1 MSSPIHNTQGVDL
14 SDGQVVDAFLRV
26 AGDEGVSDLV
36 VTLSGIRLST
46 QITVAKAHLKNAESR
61 FFEHPDLRNLRAITS
76 FSLVFA
82 TKQAGQVH
90 VGFIRQPGKSPT
102 LTITIPQAAAD
113 VPALATRLLIVTQQ
127 QGLAAPS
134 VSEETRASDGAV
146 LQALAEQVGS
156 LREIVNVQ
164 ARANETT
171 RQELVKEFDQRRK
184 QVDDEL
190 IERRAKLEAELEERW
205 AVLEKELREK
215 KEEADAREA
224 EKTAELVAKEQALDE
239 RAKSLDLQGER
250 EQRRMLRRDIQTAAK
265 GMFEKPDLS
274 PDAKMNFDR
283 VATACKWIIG
293 GSALF
298 LFLALIGPVVIEL
311 AKDITLSA
319 EMLALAWSVRVLAGI
334 ALVSCSVYYVRWLST
349 WSRQVTTNELRSKQF
364 ALDIDR
370 ASWLVE
376 MALEYEKEGKTLN
389 AGLIESFS
397 RGLFEAEHKPSREQP
412 SNSLLHLIRNAE
424 SLKVGAA
431 GAELSLTGRQV
442 QRADAQAAKDHE
454 A

>member
-1 MSSPIHNTQGVDL
+1 MAGSYTEKASDL
-14 SDGQVVDAFLRV
+14 SDSDAISRIIDLSSVDAKAKWTISIFRQGQTQPAVSGSASLEEVRKSFFGGDEEGRGFLRTV
-26 AGDEGVSDLV
+26 GRMTLQGVRGTASA
-36 VTLSGIRLST
+36 
-46 QITVAKAHLKNAESR
+46 QITYSR
-61 FFEHPDLRNLRAITS
+61 AGSEV
-76 FSLVFA
+76 SLVFA
-82 TKQAGQVH
+82 HPDGAG
-90 VGFIRQPGKSPT
+90 GEE
-102 LTITIPQAAAD
+102 LTIAVMVRAHRGGLV
-113 VPALATRLLIVTQQ
+113 VPPLSMHA
-127 QGLAAPS
+127 
-134 VSEETRASDGAV
+134 ASDEAAIR
-146 LQALAEQVGS
+146 ALSEQVAQ
-156 LREIVNVQ
+156 LRELVNVQ
-164 ARANETT
+164 AVNNEKMRVKRENDFEAYRQKMIVEDADRLTRARQDIESWKIEIQGYSHQT
-171 RQELVKEFDQRRK
+171 RVSLA
-184 QVDDEL
+184 
-190 IERRAKLEAELEERW
+190 ER
-205 AVLEKELREK
+205 
-215 KEEADAREA
+215 EEAVAERE
-224 EKTAELVAKEQALDE
+224 
-239 RAKSLDLQGER
+239 KSLDLQGER

-293 GSALF
+293 GAAVF
-298 LFLALIGPVVIEL
+298 LLLALIGPVIIEL
-311 AKDITLSA
+311 AKDVVLSA

-389 AGLIESFS
+389 AGLIDSFS

>member
-1 MSSPIHNTQGVDL
+1 M
-14 SDGQVVDAFLRV
+14 
-26 AGDEGVSDLV
+26 
-36 VTLSGIRLST
+36 
-46 QITVAKAHLKNAESR
+46 
-61 FFEHPDLRNLRAITS
+61 
-76 FSLVFA
+76 
-82 TKQAGQVH
+82 
-90 VGFIRQPGKSPT
+90 
-102 LTITIPQAAAD
+102 
-113 VPALATRLLIVTQQ
+113 
-127 QGLAAPS
+127 
-134 VSEETRASDGAV
+134 
-146 LQALAEQVGS
+146 
-156 LREIVNVQ
+156 NVQ
-164 ARANETT
+164 AVNNEKMRVKRENDFEAYRQKMIAEDADRLTRARQDIESWKIEIQGYSHQT
-171 RQELVKEFDQRRK
+171 RVSLA
-184 QVDDEL
+184 
-190 IERRAKLEAELEERW
+190 ER
-205 AVLEKELREK
+205 
-215 KEEADAREA
+215 EEAVAERE
-224 EKTAELVAKEQALDE
+224 
-239 RAKSLDLQGER
+239 KSLDLQNER